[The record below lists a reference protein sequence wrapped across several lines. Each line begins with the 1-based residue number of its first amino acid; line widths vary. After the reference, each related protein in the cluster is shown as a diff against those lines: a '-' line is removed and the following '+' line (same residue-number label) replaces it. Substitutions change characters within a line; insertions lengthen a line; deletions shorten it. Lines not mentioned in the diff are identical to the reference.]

1 MKRLDIS
8 VTYVNKPLVIE
19 KLFPITEKE
28 LMISP
33 LKKIDEESRNN
44 VPKKATS
51 QKTHQCSVCSKQFS
65 TAYSANLHYKLVHN
79 HIRNYKCDHCQKSFG
94 RKPELER
101 HIEARH
107 QMVKYKC
114 DVCSSVFT
122 SKSYLTHHK
131 RKHLSTESVPKY
143 RCKECEKEYK
153 DAGGLRRHVKSIH
166 LNIKFKCDPCKKVLS
181 YEGALELVAFILYL
195 IQRIL

>member
-1 MKRLDIS
+1 MTKNQEIMFRRKQLLRRLIND
-8 VTYVNKPLVIE
+8 
-19 KLFPITEKE
+19 
-28 LMISP
+28 
-33 LKKIDEESRNN
+33 
-44 VPKKATS
+44 
-51 QKTHQCSVCSKQFS
+51 QCSVCAKQFT
-65 TAYSANLHYKLVHN
+65 TAYSAKLHDELVHK
-79 HIRNYKCDHCQKSFG
+79 HIRNFKCDHCQKSFG

-181 YEGALELVAFILYL
+181 YEGALRNHNKSASHRRL
-195 IQRIL
+195 QM